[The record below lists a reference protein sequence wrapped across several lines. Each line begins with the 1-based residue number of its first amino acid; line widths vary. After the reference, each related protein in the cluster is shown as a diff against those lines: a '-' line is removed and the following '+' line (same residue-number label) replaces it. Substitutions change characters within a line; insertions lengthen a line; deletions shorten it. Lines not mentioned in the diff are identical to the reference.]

1 MIDIRFSVVGPGR
14 VGRSLAHWLV
24 ACGGRLE
31 QVAARRRAA
40 AEELSDTLGGRAVA
54 IEEATTAG
62 EDLLLLAVSDP
73 ALEAVAHSLAARP
86 QADVALH
93 VSGALPA
100 EVLAPLRRAGSAV
113 GSLHP
118 LRAFPAVEPDP
129 ERVRETYFAID
140 GDPPA
145 TELALRLLDIWQA
158 HGVEIPP
165 RHRRLYHLA
174 ASLAA
179 GGVVTILTMVRE
191 IVDRVGL
198 PPEVARGYFA
208 LAHQAM
214 AEAATEDHPRDALT
228 GPAARGDAE
237 LVERQL
243 AELEATAPELVAGVV
258 ALLEETRRASA
269 TRAGDDSAWRE
280 LGRILAKAKQRKSF
294 LDP

>member
-1 MIDIRFSVVGPGR
+1 MIDIRFSVFGPGR
-14 VGRSLAHWLV
+14 VGGSLAHWLV
-24 ACGGRLE
+24 ACGGHLE
-31 QVAARRRAA
+31 QVATRRRSA
-40 AEELSDTLGGRAVA
+40 AERLCDSLGGSAVA
-54 IEEATTAG
+54 IEEITTTG

-73 ALEAVAHSLAARP
+73 ALEAVAHDLAARS
-86 QADVALH
+86 QADVVLH
-93 VSGALPA
+93 VAGAMPA
-100 EVLAPLRRAGSAV
+100 EVLAPLRQVGSAI

-129 ERVRETYFAID
+129 QRVRGTYFAID
-140 GDPPA
+140 GDPA
-145 TELALRLLDIWQA
+145 AIEISHRLLDIWQA

-179 GGVVTILTMVRE
+179 GGVVTILAMVRQ
-191 IVDRVGL
+191 IIDRVGL
-198 PPEVARGYFA
+198 PPEVERGYFA
-208 LAHQAM
+208 LARQAL
-214 AEAATEDHPRDALT
+214 AEAVAEDHPRNALT
-228 GPAARGDAE
+228 GPAARGDVE

-243 AELEATAPELVAGVV
+243 AELEATAPELVDGVV

-269 TRAGDDSAWRE
+269 ARAADDSAWEE